1 MMQKILE
8 GVCRPLKLRI
18 EQILVAEPGP
28 VILYK
33 LSNLLQFYHQTIQQ
47 IVDSSLD
54 SSKSDNL
61 EKQNQSDLL
70 ETLQE
75 LEGLCKK
82 MFFNSL
88 TFMAQKFTSNV
99 VAPPSDLSCN
109 STLSSALKLLREILS
124 IQDGNV
130 APLEARQNDF
140 QAVLSTVLGKK
151 FELIWFFFRQFFN
164 FTNRILRSIASKLSV
179 VSFTF
184 INGRYECLYDQFFTS
199 YKQYAGFLR
208 IRSRFSLGNDPR

>member
-1 MMQKILE
+1 MKKCPEHVVAPHKREMMQKILE

-130 APLEARQNDF
+130 APLEARQNDL

-151 FELIWFFFRQFFN
+151 FKLIWFFS
-164 FTNRILRSIASKLSV
+164 SI
-179 VSFTF
+179 F
-184 INGRYECLYDQFFTS
+184 
-199 YKQYAGFLR
+199 
-208 IRSRFSLGNDPR
+208 